1 MTARRA
7 VLAVFID
14 GLKPESVARMPFLA
28 SFAHQRRLT
37 TDVGYSI
44 TCHSTMYTGV
54 YPSRHKMWFLWQ
66 YNPGQSPF
74 RWMPETDLWRMAD
87 VLPMRYFLGKMTRLF
102 SDNRSYAGVN
112 VMKFSSLKQ
121 WRQFAP
127 TERKLWDE
135 PGYVEDYRTLFE
147 FMRGADITFDVVG
160 LVNVK
165 QHGGALSHVE
175 HYTPPADL
183 PQLTYLF
190 IGEADHV
197 SHVHGQE
204 SPQVDGVLKRID
216 AEVQRVYEQMTR
228 RGGRTPALVCWSDH
242 GHMMVGE
249 QFDIYPHFD
258 RRGIDL
264 KDVLHIVD
272 TNFARFWFTDEAQR
286 IAVVD
291 ALADMPA
298 GRVLSDEDCRTYHVT
313 MPDRRYGDV
322 VFYLDHPYMFKK
334 TVWGYGLRTRSVH
347 GYLPDHPEVDGTFI
361 SDIPISQRSRV
372 RLTDITPSL
381 LDLLDVDADVEFDG
395 ESVWA

>member
-1 MTARRA
+1 MTERRP

-28 SFAHQRRLT
+28 GFAHHRRVT

-44 TCHSTMYTGV
+44 TCHTTMYTGV
-54 YPSRHKMWFLWQ
+54 HPDRHKMWFLWQ
-66 YNPGQSPF
+66 RNPARSPF

-87 VLPMRYFLGKMTRLF
+87 VLPMRYFLGKMTRIF
-102 SDNRSYAGVN
+102 SDNRSYAGVS

-127 TERKLWDE
+127 TEQKLWDE
-135 PGYVEDYRTLFE
+135 PGYVKDYQTLFE
-147 FMRGADITFDVVG
+147 FMRGAEVTFDVVG
-160 LVNVK
+160 LVNAK
-165 QHGGALSHVE
+165 HHGGALAHIE
-175 HYTPPADL
+175 QYTPPADL

-197 SHVHGQE
+197 SHVYGQE
-204 SPQVDGVLKRID
+204 SPQADAVLKKID
-216 AEVQRVYEQMTR
+216 AEVQRVHEQMTQ
-228 RGGRTPALVCWSDH
+228 RTGQPPALVCWSDH

-249 QFDIYPHFD
+249 QFDIYPHFAA
-258 RRGIDL
+258 RGIDL
-264 KDVLHIVD
+264 KDVLHLID
-272 TNFARFWFTDEAQR
+272 TNFARFWFADDAQR
-286 IAVVD
+286 KAVVE

-298 GRVLSDEDCRTYHVT
+298 GRILSEEDYRTYHVT
-313 MPDRRYGDV
+313 MPDDRYGEV

-347 GYLPDHPEVDGTFI
+347 GYLPDHREVDGTFI
-361 SDIPISQRSRV
+361 SDIPILPRPRV

-395 ESVWA
+395 ESLWA